1 MSYSVAEVAVPL
13 AVEQTF
19 DYKIPEAL
27 REQIRVG
34 QRVLVP
40 FRERE
45 KVAAFVVALK
55 ETSPFESRLREIAA
69 LVSARP
75 ELSESDLALARW
87 ISEYYLAP
95 LGVVLQAIAPGHAPP
110 KRENAVKYVKLNI
123 PFAELLAQIEARAQ
137 RAPQQTALLRA
148 LLNVEIIPEHELLAR
163 VGCGAAPLKAL
174 AQAGLVTITKKPRER
189 MEFHEAPKAI
199 TLTVGQQRALEAIVQ
214 ALSSPSPLEPPLP
227 SEGEGKGV
235 RGMRAFLLHG
245 VNNSGKTEVYI
256 RACQR
261 ALEHGGQAIV
271 LVPEISLTPQLI
283 ARFRNYFGEKIAV
296 YHSGLTD
303 AERARH
309 WQRLKDG
316 DAQIA
321 IGVRAAIFAPCP
333 NLKLIVIDEEHES
346 TYKQD
351 DLAPRYHVR
360 DVALQRA
367 RLTGATVL
375 LGSATPSIESY
386 FYAQSGRYQLL
397 ELTERVVPTQPPT
410 IKIIDMSDRKNLLSP
425 ILRAKIEQRLKNNE
439 QVILFLNRLGYSV
452 AICRR
457 CRQTLRCPTCQ
468 IALTVHVREQELRC
482 RYCTYRLRM
491 PRCRSCG
498 STELL
503 FEGGGTERLELE
515 VQKSFPNV
523 NFRRMDSESVRR
535 GEHAAILEAF
545 REGQIQ
551 ILLGT
556 QMIGLGLDF
565 PNVTLVGIVS
575 ADTLLNFPDFRAGER
590 TFQLISQAA
599 GRAGRGERPGEV
611 IIQTRHPQ
619 NEIIQLAAAQD
630 YRAFYEHEI
639 ALREALAYPPF
650 ARVIF
655 ITIEHGNEANARE
668 HADQLKKRLEAL
680 RAGEVLGP
688 ARALPYRLRGHYRWQ
703 LVLKAMADSVQ
714 KAVREALTELK
725 LADSVTVNVDPQ
737 L

>member
-1 MSYSVAEVAVPL
+1 MKYAVAEVAVPL

-27 REQIRVG
+27 RDLIRVG

-40 FRERE
+40 FREQE
-45 KVAAFVVALK
+45 KIEAFVIALK
-55 ETSPFESRLREIAA
+55 EISPFESRLREIAA
-69 LVSARP
+69 LASREP
-75 ELSESDLALARW
+75 ELNEYDLALARW

-95 LGVVLQAIAPGHAPP
+95 LGIVLQAMAPGHALPQ
-110 KRENAVKYVKLNI
+110 RENVIKYVRLNV
-123 PFAELLAQIEARAQ
+123 PLPEVLAQIEARRR
-137 RAPQQTALLRA
+137 RAPQQAALLRA
-148 LLNVEIIPEHELLAR
+148 LLTVEALPERELLAR
-163 VGCGAAPLKAL
+163 VGCGAGSLRAL
-174 AQAGLVTITKKPRER
+174 AQAGLVAITKKPRER
-189 MEFHEAPKAI
+189 IEFHEAPKVI
-199 TLTVGQQRALEAIVQ
+199 TLTAGQQRALEAIVQ
-214 ALSSPSPLEPPLP
+214 ALTPAPSPIDEPR
-227 SEGEGKGV
+227 ERGGRQAGV
-235 RGMRAFLLHG
+235 RTFLLHG
-245 VNNSGKTEVYI
+245 INNSGKTEVYI
-256 RACQR
+256 RACQH
-261 ALEHGGQAIV
+261 ALEHNGQAIV

-283 ARFRNYFGEKIAV
+283 ARFRNYFGAKIAV

-309 WQRLKDG
+309 WQRLKNG
-316 DAQIA
+316 EAQIA

-333 NLKLIVIDEEHES
+333 KLKLIVIDEEHES

-351 DLAPRYHVR
+351 DTVPRYHVR
-360 DVALQRA
+360 DVALKRA
-367 RLTGATVL
+367 QLTGATVV

-386 FYAQSGRYQLL
+386 FHARHGRYRLL

-410 IKIIDMSDRKNLLSP
+410 IKIIDMRDRKNLLSP

-439 QVILFLNRLGYSV
+439 QIILFLNRLGYSI

-457 CRQTLRCPTCQ
+457 CRQTVKCPHCQ
-468 IALTVHVREQELRC
+468 IALTVYMHEQELRC
-482 RYCTYRLRM
+482 RYCGYTLKM

-498 STELL
+498 STELV

-515 VQKSFPNV
+515 VHKTFPHI

-545 REGQIQ
+545 RQGQIQ
-551 ILLGT
+551 LLVGT

-575 ADTLLNFPDFRAGER
+575 ADTLLDFPDFRAGER

-611 IIQTRHPQ
+611 IIQTRHPD

-630 YRAFYEHEI
+630 YRAFYKHEI
-639 ALREALAYPPF
+639 ALREALGYPPF
-650 ARVIF
+650 TTIIF
-655 ITIEHGNEANARE
+655 VTVEHRNEAKAHEQANR
-668 HADQLKKRLEAL
+668 LKERLEV
-680 RAGEVLGP
+680 RKVGEVLGP
-688 ARALPYRLRGHYRWQ
+688 ARALPYRLRGRSRWQ
-703 LVLKAMADSVQ
+703 LMLKALSESAQ
-714 KAVREALTELK
+714 KAVWETVTELK

>member
-1 MSYSVAEVAVPL
+1 MSYSVAEVAIPL

-27 REQIRVG
+27 RDQIKVG

-40 FRERE
+40 FRERQRVE
-45 KVAAFVVALK
+45 AFVIALK
-55 ETSPFESRLREIAA
+55 ETSPFESRLRQIAGI
-69 LVSARP
+69 VSAQP
-75 ELSESDLALARW
+75 ELSELDLALARW

-95 LGVVLQAIAPGHAPP
+95 LGIVLQTIAPGYSPP
-110 KRENAVKYVKLNI
+110 KRENAVKYVKLNV
-123 PFAELLAQIEARAQ
+123 PLTDLLSQIEARTQ
-137 RAPQQTALLRA
+137 RAPQQAALLRA
-148 LLNVEIIPEHELLAR
+148 LLNVETISERELLAR
-163 VGCGAAPLKAL
+163 VGCGPAPLRAL
-174 AQAGLVTITKKPRER
+174 ARAGLVTIAKKPRER
-189 MEFHEAPKAI
+189 VEFHEAPKRVA
-199 TLTVGQQRALEAIVQ
+199 LTSGQQRALEAITQ
-214 ALSSPSPLEPPLP
+214 AQTE
-227 SEGEGKGV
+227 V
-235 RGMRAFLLHG
+235 FLLHG

-256 RACQR
+256 RACQH
-261 ALEHGGQAIV
+261 ALEQGGQAIV

-283 ARFRNYFGEKIAV
+283 ARFRNCFGERIAV
-296 YHSGLTD
+296 YHSGLTET
-303 AERARH
+303 ERARN
-309 WQRLKDG
+309 WQRLQNG

-321 IGVRAAIFAPCP
+321 VGVRAAIFAPCP

-360 DVALQRA
+360 EVALQRA
-367 RLTGATVL
+367 QLTGATVV

-386 FYAQSGRYQLL
+386 FHAQRGRYRLL

-410 IKIIDMSDRKNLLSP
+410 LKIIDMSDRKNLLSP
-425 ILRAKIEQRLKNNE
+425 ILRAKIEHRLKNNE
-439 QVILFLNRLGYSV
+439 QVILFLNRLGYSI

-457 CRQTLRCPTCQ
+457 CRQTVTCPICR
-468 IALTVHVREQELRC
+468 IALTVHMRDQELRC
-482 RYCTYRLRM
+482 RYCNYTLKM

-498 STELL
+498 ATELL

-515 VQKSFPNV
+515 VQRSFPHI

-545 REGQIQ
+545 RQGQIQ
-551 ILLGT
+551 ILVGT

-575 ADTLLNFPDFRAGER
+575 ADTLVDFPDFRAGER

-611 IIQTRHPQ
+611 IIQTRHPE
-619 NEIIQLAAAQD
+619 NEIIHWAAAQD
-630 YRAFYEHEI
+630 YQAFYRHEI

-650 ARVIF
+650 TQIILV
-655 ITIEHGNEANARE
+655 TVEHTSETKASEQAERLKE
-668 HADQLKKRLEAL
+668 HLGAL
-680 RAGEVLGP
+680 NVGEILGP
-688 ARALPYRLRGHYRWQ
+688 ARALPYRLRGRYRWQ
-703 LVLKAMADSVQ
+703 LVLKSTTEAVQ
-714 KAVREALTELK
+714 QAVWEALTELK
-725 LADSVTVNVDPQ
+725 LVDSVTVNVDPQ

>member
-1 MSYSVAEVAVPL
+1 MSYSIAEVAVPL

-27 REQIRVG
+27 RDQIRVG

-40 FRERE
+40 FRERTRVE
-45 KVAAFVVALK
+45 AFVIALK
-55 ETSPFESRLREIAA
+55 EKSPFEDRLREIAA
-69 LVSARP
+69 IVSAQP

-95 LGVVLQAIAPGHAPP
+95 LGIVLQAIAPGHAPP
-110 KRENAVKYVKLNI
+110 KRENAVKYVKLSA
-123 PFAELLAQIEARAQ
+123 PLAELLAQIESRAQ
-137 RAPQQTALLRA
+137 RAPQQAALLRA
-148 LLNVEIIPEHELLAR
+148 LLNTETISEKELLAR
-163 VGCGAAPLKAL
+163 VGCGLGPLKAL
-174 AQAGLVTITKKPRER
+174 AQAGLVTVTKKPRER
-189 MEFHEAPKAI
+189 IEFHEAPKAI
-199 TLTVGQQRALEAIVQ
+199 TLNAGQQQALAAIVQ
-214 ALSSPSPLEPPLP
+214 ALTPGSPLRGR
-227 SEGEGKGV
+227 GEGV
-235 RGMRAFLLHG
+235 RAFLLHG

-261 ALEHGGQAIV
+261 ALEHSSQAIV

-283 ARFRNYFGEKIAV
+283 ARFRNCFGEKLAV

-303 AERARH
+303 AERARN
-309 WQRLKDG
+309 WQRLKQG

-333 NLKLIVIDEEHES
+333 HLKLIVIDEEHES

-360 DVALQRA
+360 EVALQRA
-367 RLTGATVL
+367 SLTGATVL

-386 FYAQSGRYQLL
+386 FYAQSGRYRLL
-397 ELTERVVPTQPPT
+397 ELTERVVPTRPPT
-410 IKIIDMSDRKNLLSP
+410 IKIVDMSDRKSLLSP

-457 CRQTLRCPTCQ
+457 CRQTVRCPSCQ
-468 IALTVHVREQELRC
+468 IALTVHMRDHELRC
-482 RYCTYRLRM
+482 RYCNYSLKM

-515 VQKSFPNV
+515 VQRSFPNV
-523 NFRRMDSESVRR
+523 NVRRMDSESVRR

-545 REGQIQ
+545 RQGRIQ

-575 ADTLLNFPDFRAGER
+575 ADTLLDFPDFRAGER

-611 IIQTRHPQ
+611 IIQTRHPD
-619 NEIIQLAAAQD
+619 NEIIRLAAAQD

-639 ALREALAYPPF
+639 ALREALGYPPF

-655 ITIEHGNEANARE
+655 ITIEHSSDAKARE
-668 HADQLKKRLEAL
+668 HADRLKEHLEAL
-680 RAGEVLGP
+680 KIGEILGP
-688 ARALPYRLRGHYRWQ
+688 ARALPSRLRGRFRWH
-703 LVLKAMADSVQ
+703 LVLKSPSESVQ
-714 KAVREALTELK
+714 KTLGAAITELK
-725 LADSVTVNVDPQ
+725 LTDLVTVNVDPQ

>member
-1 MSYSVAEVAVPL
+1 MSYSVAEVAI
-13 AVEQTF
+13 ARAGEQTF
-19 DYKIPEAL
+19 DYEIPEAL
-27 REQIRVG
+27 RGRIRVG

-40 FRERE
+40 LRKREGVE
-45 KVAAFVVALK
+45 AFVVALK
-55 ETSPFESRLREIAA
+55 ERSSFAGRLREIVA
-69 LVSARP
+69 LVPAKP

-87 ISEYYLAP
+87 ISGYYLAP
-95 LGVVLQAIAPGHAPP
+95 LGIILQTIAPGHAPP
-110 KRENAVKYVKLNI
+110 QRENAVTYVELNA
-123 PFAELLAQIEARAQ
+123 PLAELLAQIEARSR
-137 RAPQQTALLRA
+137 RAPQQAALLRA
-148 LLNVEIIPEHELLAR
+148 LLNVEAISEEELLAR
-163 VGCGAAPLKAL
+163 VGCGPGPLHAL
-174 AQAGLVTITKKPRER
+174 ARAGLVAVTKRPCQHA
-189 MEFHEAPKAI
+189 EFHEAPKTI
-199 TLTVGQQRALEAIVQ
+199 TLNAGQQRAIDALAQ
-214 ALSSPSPLEPPLP
+214 AH
-227 SEGEGKGV
+227 GEV
-235 RGMRAFLLHG
+235 FLLHG
-245 VNNSGKTEVYI
+245 VNNSGKTEVYM
-256 RACQR
+256 RACQH
-261 ALEHGGQAIV
+261 ALERGGQAIV

-283 ARFRNYFGEKIAV
+283 ARFRHQFGKKVAV

-303 AERARH
+303 AERARN
-309 WQRLKDG
+309 WQRLTNG

-333 NLKLIVIDEEHES
+333 HPTLIVIDEEHES

-360 DVALQRA
+360 DVALKRA
-367 RLTGATVL
+367 ELTGATVL

-386 FYAQSGRYQLL
+386 FHAQQGRYHLL
-397 ELTERVVPTQPPT
+397 ELPERVLPTQPPS
-410 IKIIDMSDRKNLLSP
+410 IKVIDMSDRETLLSP
-425 ILRAKIEQRLKNNE
+425 ILRAKIEQKLKRNE

-457 CRQTLRCPTCQ
+457 CRQTVTCPACR
-468 IALTVHVREQELRC
+468 IALTVHMREQELRC
-482 RYCTYRLRM
+482 RYCNYRLKM
-491 PRCRSCG
+491 PKCRFCG

-515 VQKSFPNV
+515 VQKSFPNA

-535 GEHAAILEAF
+535 GEHGAILEAF
-545 REGQIQ
+545 RQGQIQ

-575 ADTLLNFPDFRAGER
+575 ADTLLDFPDFRAGER

-611 IIQTRHPQ
+611 IIQTRHPD

-639 ALREALAYPPF
+639 ALREALGYPPF
-650 ARVIF
+650 TKVILL
-655 ITIEHGNEANARE
+655 TVEHSNEAKASE
-668 HADQLKKRLEAL
+668 HADRLKKRLETL
-680 RAGEVLGP
+680 RVAEILGP
-688 ARALPYRLRGHYRWQ
+688 ARALPYRLRGLFRWQ
-703 LVLKAMADSVQ
+703 LVLKTAPEEAVQ
-714 KAVREALTELK
+714 RAVWEAITELK

>member
-1 MSYSVAEVAVPL
+1 MSYSIAEVAVPL

-19 DYKIPEAL
+19 DYKIPDAL
-27 REQIRVG
+27 RDQITVGHRV
-34 QRVLVP
+34 VVS

-45 KVAAFVVALK
+45 RVEAFVVALK

-69 LVSARP
+69 LVSREP
-75 ELSESDLALARW
+75 ELSEADLALARW

-95 LGVVLQAIAPGHAPP
+95 LGIVLQTLAPGHALP
-110 KRENAVKYVKLNI
+110 KRENAIKYVKLNVSL
-123 PFAELLAQIEARAQ
+123 PELLAQIEARSQ
-137 RAPQQTALLRA
+137 RAPQQAALLRA
-148 LLNVEIIPEHELLAR
+148 LLNVETLSEKELLAR
-163 VGCGAAPLKAL
+163 VGCGPGPLRAL

-189 MEFHEAPKAI
+189 VAFHEAPKAI
-199 TLTVGQQRALEAIVQ
+199 TLTVGQQQALEAIVQ
-214 ALSSPSPLEPPLP
+214 ALTPVPSPVGEPQ
-227 SEGEGKGV
+227 ERGAAGGV
-235 RGMRAFLLHG
+235 RAFLLHG
-245 VNNSGKTEVYI
+245 VNNSGKTEVYM
-256 RACQR
+256 RACQH

-283 ARFRNYFGEKIAV
+283 ARFKNYFGEKIAV

-303 AERARH
+303 AERART
-309 WQRLKDG
+309 WQRLREG

-333 NLKLIVIDEEHES
+333 NLQLIVIDEEHES

-367 RLTGATVL
+367 QLTGATVV

-386 FYAQSGRYQLL
+386 FHAQHGRYRLL

-410 IKIIDMSDRKNLLSP
+410 IKIIDMGARRELLSP

-439 QVILFLNRLGYSV
+439 QIILFLNRLGYSIAV
-452 AICRR
+452 CRR
-457 CRQTLRCPTCQ
+457 CRQTVRCPACQ
-468 IALTVHVREQELRC
+468 IALTVHMRDQELRC
-482 RYCTYRLRM
+482 RYCAYSLKM

-503 FEGGGTERLELE
+503 FVSGGTERLELE
-515 VQKSFPNV
+515 VRESFPDI

-545 REGQIQ
+545 RQGQIQ

-575 ADTLLNFPDFRAGER
+575 ADTLLDFPDFRAGER

-611 IIQTRHPQ
+611 IIQTRHPE

-639 ALREALAYPPF
+639 ALRELLAYPPF
-650 ARVIF
+650 TKILFMTV
-655 ITIEHGNEANARE
+655 EHNNEAKATE
-668 HADQLKKRLEAL
+668 HANRVKERLEAL
-680 RAGEVLGP
+680 QIGEVLGP
-688 ARALPYRLRGHYRWQ
+688 ARALPYRVRGRFRWQ
-703 LVLKAMADSVQ
+703 LVLKSAVEAVQ
-714 KAVREALTELK
+714 KALKEALTELK
-725 LADSVTVNVDPQ
+725 LADSVTVTVDPQ

>member
-1 MSYSVAEVAVPL
+1 MSYSVAEVAIPR
-13 AVEQTF
+13 AGEQTF
-19 DYKIPEAL
+19 DYEIPEAL
-27 REQIRVG
+27 CDQIRVG

-45 KVAAFVVALK
+45 GVEAFVVALK
-55 ETSPFESRLREIAA
+55 ERSSFAGRLREIITI
-69 LVSARP
+69 VSDRP

-95 LGVVLQAIAPGHAPP
+95 LGIVLQTIAPGHVPP
-110 KRENAVKYVKLNI
+110 RRENTVKYVELNA
-123 PFAELLAQIEARAQ
+123 PLAELLAQIEARSR
-137 RAPQQTALLRA
+137 RAPQQAALLRA
-148 LLNVEIIPEHELLAR
+148 LLHVEAISEQELLAR
-163 VGCGAAPLKAL
+163 VGCGPGPLHAL
-174 AQAGLVTITKKPRER
+174 VQAGLVAVTKRPRPR
-189 MEFHEAPKAI
+189 AEFHEAPKTI
-199 TLTVGQQRALEAIVQ
+199 TLNPGQQRALEAITR
-214 ALSSPSPLEPPLP
+214 AR
-227 SEGEGKGV
+227 GEV
-235 RGMRAFLLHG
+235 FLLHG

-256 RACQR
+256 RACQNAVER
-261 ALEHGGQAIV
+261 GGQAIV

-283 ARFRNYFGEKIAV
+283 ARFRLQFGERIAV

-303 AERARH
+303 AERARN
-309 WQRLKDG
+309 WQRLTSG

-321 IGVRAAIFAPCP
+321 IGVRAAIFAPCSR
-333 NLKLIVIDEEHES
+333 LALIVIDEEHES

-351 DLAPRYHVR
+351 ELAPRYHVR

-367 RLTGATVL
+367 QLTGATVV

-386 FYAQSGRYQLL
+386 FYAQRGRYRLV
-397 ELTERVVPTQPPT
+397 ELPERVLPTPPPS
-410 IKIIDMSDRKNLLSP
+410 IKVIDMSDRKTLLSP

-439 QVILFLNRLGYSV
+439 QVILFLNRLGYSI

-457 CRQTLRCPTCQ
+457 CRQTVTCPLCR
-468 IALTVHVREQELRC
+468 IALTVHMREQELRC
-482 RYCTYRLRM
+482 RYCHYRLKM
-491 PRCRSCG
+491 PKCRSCH

-515 VQKSFPNV
+515 VQKNFPNV

-545 REGQIQ
+545 RQGQIQ

-575 ADTLLNFPDFRAGER
+575 ADTLLDFPDFRAGER

-611 IIQTRHPQ
+611 IIQTRHPD

-639 ALREALAYPPF
+639 ALREGLGYPPF
-650 ARVIF
+650 AKVIF
-655 ITIEHGNEANARE
+655 LTVEHSTEAKASE
-668 HADQLKKRLEAL
+668 HADRLKERLQAL
-680 RAGEVLGP
+680 KIAEILGP
-688 ARALPYRLRGHYRWQ
+688 ARALPYRVRGRFRWQ
-703 LVLKAMADSVQ
+703 LVLKTSAEAVQ
-714 KAVREALTELK
+714 KAIWEALTELK
-725 LADSVTVNVDPQ
+725 LVDSVTVNVDPQ

>member
-1 MSYSVAEVAVPL
+1 MKYSVAEVAVPL
-13 AVEQTF
+13 AVEQAF

-27 REQIRVG
+27 RDQIRVG

-40 FRERE
+40 FRERARVE
-45 KVAAFVVALK
+45 AFVIALK

-69 LVSARP
+69 LVPDKP

-95 LGVVLQAIAPGHAPP
+95 LGIVLQTIAPGHAPP
-110 KRENAVKYVKLNI
+110 TRENAVKYVKLNI
-123 PFAELLAQIEARAQ
+123 SLAELLAHIEARAQ
-137 RAPQQTALLRA
+137 RAPQQAALLRA

-163 VGCGAAPLKAL
+163 VGCGPGPLKAL

-189 MEFHEAPKAI
+189 IEFHEPPKTIALK
-199 TLTVGQQRALEAIVQ
+199 TEQQRALEAIVQ
-214 ALSSPSPLEPPLP
+214 ALSSPSPLESPLP
-227 SEGEGKGV
+227 SEGEVKGV
-235 RGMRAFLLHG
+235 RAFLLHG

-256 RACQR
+256 RACQH
-261 ALEHGGQAIV
+261 ALDHGGQAIV
-271 LVPEISLTPQLI
+271 LVPEISLTPQVI
-283 ARFRNYFGEKIAV
+283 ARFKSCFGEKIAV

-303 AERARH
+303 AERARQWH
-309 WQRLKDG
+309 RLKSS
-316 DAQIA
+316 DAQIV

-360 DVALQRA
+360 DVALTRA
-367 RLTGATVL
+367 QLTGATVV

-410 IKIIDMSDRKNLLSP
+410 IKILDMRDQKNLLSP

-457 CRQTLRCPTCQ
+457 CRQTVKCPLCQ
-468 IALTVHVREQELRC
+468 IALTVHMREQELRC
-482 RYCTYRLRM
+482 RYCNYSLKM

-515 VQKSFPNV
+515 VHKSFPHV

-545 REGQIQ
+545 RQGQIQ

-575 ADTLLNFPDFRAGER
+575 ADTLLDFPDFRAGER

-611 IIQTRHPQ
+611 IIQTRHPD

-639 ALREALAYPPF
+639 ALRQALGYPPF
-650 ARVIF
+650 ARIIF
-655 ITIEHGNEANARE
+655 ITIEHGNETNARE
-668 HADQLKKRLEAL
+668 HADRLKEHLEIL
-680 RAGEVLGP
+680 RVGEVLGP
-688 ARALPYRLRGHYRWQ
+688 ARALPYRLRGRYRWQ
-703 LVLKAMADSVQ
+703 LVLKAITDSGQ
-714 KAVREALTELK
+714 KAVWEALTELK

>member
-1 MSYSVAEVAVPL
+1 MSYSIAEVAVPL

-45 KVAAFVVALK
+45 KIEAFVIALK
-55 ETSPFESRLREIAA
+55 EKSPFEDRLREIAA
-69 LVSARP
+69 LVSREP
-75 ELSESDLALARW
+75 ELSESDLTLARW
-87 ISEYYLAP
+87 VSEYYLAP
-95 LGVVLQAIAPGHAPP
+95 LGVVLQTIAPGHVLP
-110 KRENAVKYVKLNI
+110 KRENAVKYVRLNASL
-123 PFAELLAQIEARAQ
+123 AELLAQIEARAQ
-137 RAPQQTALLRA
+137 RAPQQAALLRA
-148 LLNVEIIPEHELLAR
+148 LLNAETISEKELLAR
-163 VGCGAAPLKAL
+163 VGCGPGPLKAL

-189 MEFHEAPKAI
+189 IEFHEVPKAI
-199 TLTVGQQRALEAIVQ
+199 TLNAGQQRALEAIVQ
-214 ALSSPSPLEPPLP
+214 ALTSRLRPDRTPSPAPA
-227 SEGEGKGV
+227 G
-235 RGMRAFLLHG
+235 RAFLLHG

-256 RACQR
+256 RACQG

-283 ARFRNYFGEKIAV
+283 ARFRNYFGERIAV

-303 AERARH
+303 AERARN
-309 WQRLKDG
+309 WQRLKSG

-321 IGVRAAIFAPCP
+321 IGVRSAIFAPCP
-333 NLKLIVIDEEHES
+333 SLKLIVVDEEHES

-386 FYAQSGRYQLL
+386 FYTQSGRYQLL

-457 CRQTLRCPTCQ
+457 CRQTLRCPSCQ
-468 IALTVHVREQELRC
+468 IALTVHMRDHELRC
-482 RYCTYRLRM
+482 RYCNYSLKM

-498 STELL
+498 SAELL

-515 VQKSFPNV
+515 VHRSFPDV
-523 NFRRMDSESVRR
+523 NIRRMDSESVRR

-545 REGQIQ
+545 RQGQIQ

-575 ADTLLNFPDFRAGER
+575 ADTLLDFPDFRAGER

-611 IIQTRHPQ
+611 IIQTRHPD
-619 NEIIQLAAAQD
+619 NEIIRLAAAQD

-655 ITIEHGNEANARE
+655 ITIEHSNEAKARE
-668 HADQLKKRLEAL
+668 HTDRLKEHLEIL
-680 RAGEVLGP
+680 RVGDILGP
-688 ARALPYRLRGHYRWQ
+688 ARALPYRLRGRFRWH
-703 LVLKAMADSVQ
+703 LVLKSSSESVQ
-714 KAVREALTELK
+714 KTLWAAITELK
-725 LADSVTVNVDPQ
+725 LTDSVTVNVDPQ